1 MGMSGRHA
9 KGDLGWLPILAV
21 SFFAAFVILAISGAF
36 PLKITGAD
44 GGDRSPGKDAAGGTA
59 GVASS
64 PTSAESGGCKD
75 LWAHELR
82 VALAAER
89 TLQEWRLHIET
100 MDQLVAGKIT
110 QAQADSLWD
119 ASRRGDLRRISQF
132 RRLDTRLQATPTSCD
147 AATAAEVDSACE
159 AAAHAVEQT
168 IDAARTAVQT
178 WRVHI
183 RDMRMLRAGEISSA
197 EAMHRW
203 TRLWQTGQVQ
213 TVRYDHRAAIALG
226 QHCA

>member
-1 MGMSGRHA
+1 MSGRHA

-21 SFFAAFVILAISGAF
+21 SFFAAFIILAISGAF
-36 PLKITGAD
+36 PLKITGSD
-44 GGDRSPGKDAAGGTA
+44 GSDPSPGNNAAANTPRGA
-59 GVASS
+59 S
-64 PTSAESGGCKD
+64 PTTSADPSGCKD

-110 QAQADSLWD
+110 QAQADMLWD
-119 ASRRGDLRRISQF
+119 ATRRGDLHRIRQF
-132 RRLDTRLQATPTSCD
+132 HRLDTHLQNSPTTCD
-147 AATAAEVDSACE
+147 AAAAAEADTACA

-183 RDMRMLRAGEISSA
+183 RDMRMRRAGEITSA
-197 EAMHRW
+197 EAMQRW

-213 TVRYDHRAAIALG
+213 TVRYDHRASVALG
-226 QHCA
+226 HHCA